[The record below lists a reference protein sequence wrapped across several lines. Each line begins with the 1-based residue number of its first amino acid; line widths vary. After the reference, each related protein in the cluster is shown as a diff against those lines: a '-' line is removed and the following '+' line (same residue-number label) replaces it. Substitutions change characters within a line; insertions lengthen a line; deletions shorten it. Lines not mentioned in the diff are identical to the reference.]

1 MSSFDVKVKIGRVD
15 ALMRKLQNLQG
26 FRTGTKTAFVHLK
39 SKIAK
44 YPPRSSRPQAQYWTK
59 KQRQGFF
66 YHLKKGDIE
75 VPYRRGT
82 SPNSERLG
90 QRWIIEGEGFGL
102 TLHNRAGYASRVQG
116 SQQTEYHKRTGW
128 KQADTVV
135 REELP
140 TMRRIVLQ
148 EVTKDLAK

>member
-1 MSSFDVKVKIGRVD
+1 MSNFEIKVKMGQVD
-15 ALMRKLQNLQG
+15 ALMRKLQANQG
-26 FRTGTKTAFVHLK
+26 FRTGAKTAFVHLK

-44 YPPRSSRPQAQYWTK
+44 YPARSSRPQAQFWSK

-90 QRWIIEGEGFGL
+90 QRWIVEGEGFG
-102 TLHNRAGYASRVQG
+102 TVLHNRAGYAARVQG
-116 SQQTEYHKRTGW
+116 RNQTEYHKRTGW
-128 KQADTVV
+128 KDAETVIS
-135 REELP
+135 EER
-140 TMRRIVLQ
+140 TAMGRIIYQ
-148 EVTKDLAK
+148 EVQKDLKK